1 MTANHAAGYSAKQAG
16 RSQRHGFKTSRFAE
30 PLEIRRV
37 AGDDLP
43 F

>member
-1 MTANHAAGYSAKQAG
+1 MTANLASGYSAKQAG
-16 RSQRHGFKTSRFAE
+16 WSQRHRFKTSRFAE
-30 PLEIRRV
+30 PLEILRV